1 MAQQLQEQHGQSS
14 AGLAVDGT
22 RGGGGPTPWSR
33 IAALALGVVTLLF
46 VIATAFAWPA
56 SNAAPRDL
64 PVAVA
69 APPAVTEQIGAALEQ
84 GAGEGA
90 FDLRP
95 VADRAAAE
103 QAIADREV
111 YGALI
116 LDPDG
121 GQMLTASAASPAVAQ
136 LLTELAA
143 TVPAEVGGPLPVT
156 DTVPLSEGDPRGAG
170 LASAVLPLVI
180 AGILSGAASGLA
192 VSGRGRQLSSLVL
205 LSGAAGLVLGAV
217 SQLWLDGLAGSYW
230 ANSAVLALGVAAV
243 GAVALGLVRLIG
255 SAGVGATALLM
266 VLLGSTLSG
275 VQSAP
280 EMLPSGWGTLGQLLP
295 PGATGTAL
303 RSVAWFDGAGSGPA
317 FFVLGCWVVLGL
329 LLLLVPGRGP
339 ASARAAH

>member
-1 MAQQLQEQHGQSS
+1 MTVQLQEQDLG
-14 AGLAVDGT
+14 DGAAQT
-22 RGGGGPTPWSR
+22 GGTPGRGGAPTPWSR
-33 IAALALGVVTLLF
+33 IAALALGVVSLLF

-56 SNAAPRDL
+56 TNAGPRDV
-64 PVAVA
+64 PVAVV
-69 APPAVTEQIGAALEQ
+69 APPAVTEQIGAALAE

-103 QAIADREV
+103 QAIAGREV
-111 YGALI
+111 YGALV
-116 LDPDG
+116 LGPG
-121 GQMLTASAASPAVAQ
+121 GGEMLTASAASPAVAQ
-136 LLTELAA
+136 VLGQLAA
-143 TVPAEVGGPLPVT
+143 NVPPQVGGPLAVT
-156 DTVPLSEGDPRGAG
+156 DTVPLPEDDPRGAG

-192 VSGRGRQLSSLVL
+192 VSGRGRQLSALAL

-217 SQLWLDGLAGSYW
+217 SQLWLGGLAGSYW
-230 ANSAVLALGVAAV
+230 ANSGVLALGVAAV
-243 GAVALGLVRLIG
+243 GALALGLVRLIG
-255 SAGVGATALLM
+255 YAGVGVTAVLM

-317 FFVLGCWVVLGL
+317 LLVLGSWVVLGL
-329 LLLLVPGRGP
+329 LLLLVPGRSGGN
-339 ASARAAH
+339 RG